1 MFRIYEIRNKATH
14 RVEYLNLFREDE
26 KPDDVFRADPN
37 SQGFAGRHDLYIYVN
52 QTQYPTLEDAINAV
66 MELLVKYKLIP
77 NPDPEPEPEPEVKSF
92 SLGMD
97 PEDPR
102 RNIDAFPKEI
112 KQDIVV
118 EPQQFK
124 PKAKKKKD

>member
-14 RVEYLNLFREDE
+14 RVEYLNLFRTDE
-26 KPDDVFRADPN
+26 KPDEVFRADPN
-37 SQGFAGRHDLYIYVN
+37 SQAFAGRYDLYIYVN
-52 QTQYPTLEDAINAV
+52 QTEYPTLDEAIDAVGN
-66 MELLVKYKLIP
+66 LLVKYKLIP
-77 NPDPEPEPEPEVKSF
+77 NPEPEPEPEPEVKSF

-118 EPQQFK
+118 EEQQFK
-124 PKAKKKKD
+124 PKGKKPKS

>member
-1 MFRIYEIRNKATH
+1 MFRIYEIRNKGTH

-37 SQGFAGRHDLYIYVN
+37 SQKFAGRYDLYIFVN

-102 RNIDAFPKEI
+102 RSIDAFPKEI

-124 PKAKKKKD
+124 PKKKNGK